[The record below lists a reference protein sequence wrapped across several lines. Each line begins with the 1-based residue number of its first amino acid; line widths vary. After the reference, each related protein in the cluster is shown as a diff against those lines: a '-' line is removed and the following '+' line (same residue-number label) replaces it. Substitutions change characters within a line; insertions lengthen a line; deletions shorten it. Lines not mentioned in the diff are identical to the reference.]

1 VPEVAG
7 PHGRGPQ
14 DGPEPADSTPEPGED
29 GLETLLR
36 HLRDTR
42 GFDFTGYKR
51 SSISRRVRRRMEQL
65 GIADHGSYLDHL
77 ELHGEEFTALFN
89 TILINVTAFFRDP
102 DSWEYLR
109 AEVLPTLLAAKGPA
123 EPIRVWSAGCAS
135 GEEAYTLAIVLA
147 EMLGRDRFRD
157 RVKIY
162 ATDVDEED
170 LARARQA
177 IYDEHQVQG
186 MSPELLERYF
196 EPVGTRY
203 QFRPDL
209 RRSVIFGRNDL
220 VQDAPISRIDVLVCR
235 NTLMYLNA
243 ETQARILARFHYAL
257 APTGVLFL
265 GKAEML
271 LSHGALFRPVD
282 LRRRVFARVATR
294 TAAES
299 PFPGA
304 TGRAPGRS
312 AGGGVDATLEE
323 VLLSAPV
330 AYVVLD
336 ADGIVLLVNRAAEAL
351 LEVSAS
357 DQGRPFRDVD
367 VSYRPVELR
376 RHVDLALTDRRVVL
390 VEDVQMVRDEQILTL
405 QVRVQPLSA
414 PAPHRLGGP
423 AAVAISFHDVSD
435 QARLRTEL
443 SHLEA
448 RLETAYEELQSTS
461 EELETTNE
469 ELQSTVEELETTNEE
484 LQSTNEEL
492 ETINEEL
499 QSTNDE
505 LHAINDELEDR
516 SGQLNE
522 ANSFLESVLAG
533 LHSGVIVLGRDFLVR
548 AWNQQAEELWGLRR
562 DEVLNQN
569 FLALD
574 IGLPIDRLR
583 PMIRE
588 ALAGEPR
595 SHQLGVA
602 AVNRRGRSIEVRVL
616 GSALNGHDGSPAG
629 VILMMEEESPDATGP
644 EGGPARGCPPA
655 TGDEDQVVA
664 DEQ

>member
-1 VPEVAG
+1 ML
-7 PHGRGPQ
+7 Q
-14 DGPEPADSTPEPGED
+14 
-29 GLETLLR
+29 

-65 GIADHGSYLDHL
+65 GITDHGDYLDHL

-109 AEVLPTLLAAKGPA
+109 SEVLPAVVAAKGPTD
-123 EPIRVWSAGCAS
+123 PIRVWSAGCAS
-135 GEEAYTLAIVLA
+135 GEEAYTLAIVLS
-147 EMLGRDRFRD
+147 ELLGRDQFRD

-177 IYDEHQVQG
+177 VYDERQVRG
-186 MSPELLERYF
+186 LDPELLERYF
-196 EPVGTRY
+196 EPVGTRF
-203 QFRPDL
+203 QFRSDL

-235 NTLMYLNA
+235 NTLMYLTA

-271 LSHGALFRPVD
+271 LSHAALFRPLD
-282 LRRRVFARVATR
+282 LRRRVFTRVAPA
-294 TAAES
+294 TATDP
-299 PFPGA
+299 PFAGGDGQVPGA
-304 TGRAPGRS
+304 TPPAT
-312 AGGGVDATLEE
+312 VDGTPEE

-330 AYVVLD
+330 AYVVLNG
-336 ADGIVLLVNRAAEAL
+336 DGTVRLVNRAAEGL
-351 LEVSAS
+351 LDVSAA
-357 DQGRPFRDVD
+357 DCGRPFRDVD

-376 RHVDLALTDRRVVL
+376 RHVDLALAERRVVR
-390 VEDVQMVRDEQILTL
+390 VDDVQLVRDEQILTL
-405 QVRVQPLSA
+405 QIRVQPLSA
-414 PAPHRLGGP
+414 STTLRLGGP
-423 AAVAISFHDVSD
+423 PAVAISFEDVTE
-435 QARLRTEL
+435 QARLREEL
-443 SHLEA
+443 SQLGS
-448 RLETAYEELQSTS
+448 RLETAHEELQSTS

-505 LHAINDELEDR
+505 LHAINDELEER

-522 ANSFLESVLAG
+522 VNSFLESVLAG

-562 DEVLNQN
+562 DEVLHQN

-588 ALAGEPR
+588 ALAGDPR
-595 SHQLGVA
+595 SHQLGIA
-602 AVNRRGRSIEVRVL
+602 AVNRRGRTIEVRVL
-616 GSALNGHDGSPAG
+616 GSALNDRDGSPAG
-629 VILMMEEESPDATGP
+629 VILMMDEEPPDAAR
-644 EGGPARGCPPA
+644 PA
-655 TGDEDQVVA
+655 D
-664 DEQ
+664 